1 MNKKILNLIIAF
13 IALAIIIA
21 ILWLVYP
28 YIAPNDYM
36 PYSGHMFGGWMMP
49 FGMIGMGI
57 FWIIVIVFVISSLDN
72 RKERDQE
79 DYISKLKSRL
89 AKGEITIEEYE
100 TLKNKLKE
108 KM

>member
-1 MNKKILNLIIAF
+1 MNKKVLNMLIAF
-13 IALAIIIA
+13 IAVAIIIA
-21 ILWLVYP
+21 VLWLVFP
-28 YIAPNDYM
+28 YIVPNDYV

-57 FWIIVIVFVISSLDN
+57 FWIIVIVFVISALDN
-72 RKERDQE
+72 RKEQDQE

-108 KM
+108 RL

>member
-1 MNKKILNLIIAF
+1 MLIAF
-13 IALAIIIA
+13 IAVAIIIV
-21 ILWLVYP
+21 ILWLVFP
-28 YIAPNDYM
+28 YIASNEYV

-57 FWIIVIVFVISSLDN
+57 FWIIVIVFVISALDN
-72 RKERDQE
+72 RKEQDHD
-79 DYISKLKSRL
+79 DYISKLKARL

-108 KM
+108 GM